1 MKCAIMQPTYLPWSG
16 YFNLIYKTDI
26 FIFLD
31 DTQFSKGSW
40 HNRNRILINSKEKW
54 ITVPIKKH
62 KLSTNLDEILIV
74 DQKKWKESH
83 INLIYQAYYKHP
95 FFKNIEELIKFIN
108 DIEIKNLSQLNID
121 LITFISKKLSFKN
134 KFLKSSETKSKKKRT
149 EKLIELLE
157 KYNVAEYFSPKGS
170 RAYLTKD
177 NFVNKTNIS
186 LNYQNYETKTYE
198 QNFNKNNIY
207 IDKLSIIDVLAN
219 LGWVKTRE
227 YIIN

>member
-40 HNRNRILINSKEKW
+40 HNRNRILNNSKEKW

-62 KLSTNLDEILIV
+62 KLSTSLDEILIV

-83 INLIYQAYYKHP
+83 INLIYQSYHKHP
-95 FFKNIEELIKFIN
+95 FFKNIEELIKFID

-121 LITFISKKLSFKN
+121 LITFISKKLSLKN
-134 KFLKSSETKSKKKRT
+134 KFLKSSETKSKKRRT

-157 KYNVAEYFSPKGS
+157 KYNVTEYFSPKGS
-170 RAYLTKD
+170 KAYLTED
-177 NFVNKTNIS
+177 NFVNKTNIL
-186 LNYQNYETKTYE
+186 LNYQDYETKRYE

-219 LGWVKTRE
+219 LGWVETRE
-227 YIIN
+227 YIID

>member
-40 HNRNRILINSKEKW
+40 HNRNRILNNSKEKW

-62 KLSTNLDEILIV
+62 KLSTSLDEILIV

-83 INLIYQAYYKHP
+83 INLIYQSYHKHP

-121 LITFISKKLSFKN
+121 LITFISKKLSLKN
-134 KFLKSSETKSKKKRT
+134 KFLKSSETKSKKRRT

-157 KYNVAEYFSPKGS
+157 KYNVTEYFSPKGS
-170 RAYLTKD
+170 KAYLTED
-177 NFVNKTNIS
+177 NFVNKTNIL
-186 LNYQNYETKTYE
+186 LNYQDYETKRYE

-219 LGWVKTRE
+219 LGWVETRK
-227 YIIN
+227 YIID